1 MVLTFVC
8 PRGSFGEI
16 PTPTVMALGGR
27 AFARCSG
34 RASGALRGETS
45 ALTLEVREGTLALPA
60 VGGGGDQEKSATQN
74 RAPPATL
81 AGWSL
86 TFHLVCPVLL
96 QQLQWTTVTASH

>member
-60 VGGGGDQEKSATQN
+60 VGGGGTRRSLRPRTGPH
-74 RAPPATL
+74 PPRWQ
-81 AGWSL
+81 AGL
-86 TFHLVCPVLL
+86 
-96 QQLQWTTVTASH
+96 